1 MQSLKRRLEI
11 AGRARRPW
19 PDRPVPIA
27 LTITDL
33 DVGGAE
39 RAMTSLALGLDRR
52 RWSPLVVNLSAEGAL
67 AGAIREAGI
76 PVQSLG
82 LGRRSL
88 LRGVAGLAGAL
99 RRHRP
104 ALVQSFLF
112 HANLLTRLAAPA
124 AGSPWVLGGIRV
136 AERRK
141 CWHLT
146 LDRMT
151 SRLAC
156 GSVCVSRDVMRFSV
170 ERGGLDPARLTAIP
184 NGVDP
189 SRFDVSPADRAS
201 LGVPGDAFL
210 ALAVGRLDVQKGLP
224 DLLDAVERAAAD
236 APALRLAAAGD
247 GPLRGWLESEVA
259 ARPGLAGRV
268 RLLGRRDDV
277 PALMRAADL
286 LVHAAHWEGM
296 PNVVLE
302 AMAAGLPVVAT
313 AVEGVDELVA
323 PGETGWIVPP
333 RDPDALALAIREAA
347 ADRDA
352 AGRMGRAGRARARA
366 EFSTARMVGRYESL
380 WAGVLGLDD
389 GRQALP
395 TDQA

>member
-1 MQSLKRRLEI
+1 
-11 AGRARRPW
+11 
-19 PDRPVPIA
+19 
-27 LTITDL
+27 
-33 DVGGAE
+33 
-39 RAMTSLALGLDRR
+39 
-52 RWSPLVVNLSAEGAL
+52 
-67 AGAIREAGI
+67 
-76 PVQSLG
+76 
-82 LGRRSL
+82 
-88 LRGVAGLAGAL
+88 
-99 RRHRP
+99 
-104 ALVQSFLF
+104 
-112 HANLLTRLAAPA
+112 
-124 AGSPWVLGGIRV
+124 V
-136 AERRK
+136 AERQK
-141 CWHLT
+141 AWHLT

-156 GSVCVSRDVMRFSV
+156 GSVCVSKDVLRFSV
-170 ERGGLDPARLTAIP
+170 ERGGLDPARLTVIP

-189 SRFDVSPADRAS
+189 SRFDVPPADRAS

-236 APALRLAAAGD
+236 VPALRLAVAGD
-247 GPLRGWLESEVA
+247 GPLRGWLETEVA

-286 LVHAAHWEGM
+286 LVHASHWEGM

-302 AMAAGLPVVAT
+302 AMAAGLPIVAT
-313 AVEGVDELVA
+313 AVEGVDELVV
-323 PGETGWIVPP
+323 PGETGWIVPV
-333 RDPDALALAIREAA
+333 RDPDAMALAIREAA

-352 AGRMGRAGRARARA
+352 AGRMGRAGRARASD